1 MDKKLFYETP
11 YLKEVE
17 FNQEGVLCTSE
28 RGGSIDDLNPKYD
41 WSDMWN
47 N

>member
-1 MDKKLFYETP
+1 MDKKLFYSSPE
-11 YLKEVE
+11 LREIE
-17 FNQEGVLCTSE
+17 FTQEGVLCTSQ
-28 RGGSIDDLNPKYD
+28 RDGSIDDLNPKYD

>member
-1 MDKKLFYETP
+1 MDMKTLYFSPE
-11 YLKEVE
+11 LREIE
-17 FNQEGVLCTSE
+17 LNQEGVLCTSE